1 MAAAAPRALTFA
13 VHGPILRSDLEGL
26 CARVCRL
33 LGESRAEVAFCDV
46 ADVPADA
53 AAVVARPEQQ
63 PCQRLDRHRVRLRHA
78 SPELRELVAMM
89 GLSRVLP
96 G

>member
-26 CARVCRL
+26 CARVCLL

-46 ADVPADA
+46 TASAFDT
-53 AAVVARPEQQ
+53 RRRSSENW
-63 PCQRLDRHRVRLRHA
+63 LR
-78 SPELRELVAMM
+78 
-89 GLSRVLP
+89 
-96 G
+96 